1 MFGNALA
8 TSDVRTF
15 TTGISA
21 CEAVGAP
28 TGLSVIPANG
38 ACPNT
43 AVTATFGE
51 AMDASTINTDTFTVS
66 NATGTVSYDA
76 LDLTATF
83 SPFYC
88 SCTEHNLHRHN
99 LPQLQPGLRMSSGT
113 DGQLTLRGPSQQ
125 QR

>member
-8 TSDVRTF
+8 TNDVWTF
-15 TTGISA
+15 ATGISA
-21 CEAVGAP
+21 CQAVGAP
-28 TGLSVIPANG
+28 TVLSVIPANG

-51 AMDASTINTDTFTVS
+51 AMNASTINTNTFTVS

-83 SPFYC
+83 SPSLVFALNTTY
-88 SCTEHNLHRHN
+88 TATIT
-99 LPQLQPGLRMSSGT
+99 LQPGLRMSSGT
-113 DGQLTLRGPSQQ
+113 DWQLTLRGPSQQ